1 MGSSV
6 VLVVR
11 REGEAVGADRDWSRW
26 ELRPLARAITAY
38 WWAASE
44 RLELDRKGLGGLSW
58 WGEKSDSWVVEGEL
72 RAGREG
78 GRGWEGGW

>member
-1 MGSSV
+1 MGRSV

-11 REGEAVGADRDWSRW
+11 REGEGEERDCSRW
-26 ELRPLARAITAY
+26 ELSPLARAITAY

-44 RLELDRKGLGGLSW
+44 RLELDRKGLVGR
-58 WGEKSDSWVVEGEL
+58 SWVGNRESWLVGGEV

-78 GRGWEGGW
+78 GRGCAGGW